1 MTKTQ
6 IQLPDALYRDI
17 KRLAAAREWSLAETL
32 RRAAE
37 QFLAR
42 YPAETTPTSPWRP
55 PVSGTAGWRGLSHEA
70 VHAAA
75 LDDLE
80 PREVENAES
89 TDRGGMRRGGGR
101 P

>member
-1 MTKTQ
+1 MVKTQ

-17 KRLAAAREWSLAETL
+17 KRLAASREWSLTETM

-42 YPAETTPTSPWRP
+42 HPLVTPCSTPWRP
-55 PVSGTAGWRGLSHEA
+55 PMSDTVGWRGLSHEA
-70 VHAAA
+70 IREAA

-80 PREVENAES
+80 ARTVEALRETGHQA
-89 TDRGGMRRGGGR
+89 RRR
-101 P
+101 R

>member
-1 MTKTQ
+1 MIKTQ

-17 KRLAAAREWSLAETL
+17 KRLAASREWSLAETM

-42 YPAETTPTSPWRP
+42 YPVVTPPLSPWRP
-55 PVSGTAGWRGLSHEA
+55 PMSDTVGWRGLGLEA
-70 VHAAA
+70 VREAA

-80 PREVENAES
+80 ARTMDALQKTGQE
-89 TDRGGMRRGGGR
+89 GKRRR
-101 P
+101 

>member
-1 MTKTQ
+1 MVKTQ

-17 KRLAAAREWSLAETL
+17 KRLAASREWSMAETM

-42 YPAETTPTSPWRP
+42 HTLVTPSSTPWRP
-55 PVSGTAGWRGLSHEA
+55 PMSDTVGWRGLSHEA
-70 VHAAA
+70 IREAA

-80 PREVENAES
+80 ARTVEALRENGHQA
-89 TDRGGMRRGGGR
+89 RRR
-101 P
+101 R

>member
-1 MTKTQ
+1 MVKTQ

-17 KRLAAAREWSLAETL
+17 KRLAASREWSLAETM

-42 YPAETTPTSPWRP
+42 HPLVTPSSTPWRP
-55 PVSGTAGWRGLSHEA
+55 PMSDTVGWRGLSHEA
-70 VHAAA
+70 IREAA

-80 PREVENAES
+80 ARTVEALRENGHQA
-89 TDRGGMRRGGGR
+89 RRR
-101 P
+101 R